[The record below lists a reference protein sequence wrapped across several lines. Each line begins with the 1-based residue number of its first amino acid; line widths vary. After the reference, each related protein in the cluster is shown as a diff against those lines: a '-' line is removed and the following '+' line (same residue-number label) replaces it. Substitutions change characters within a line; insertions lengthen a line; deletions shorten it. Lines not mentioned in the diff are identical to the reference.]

1 MAPTETQEMR
11 TKAPKLTIA
20 GLLVVTFVA
29 ACSVSAPS
37 TPAATDTASKMDPHM
52 DHSKM
57 AGMGAKTVPEEAT
70 PSTKAFMEASQ
81 KMHADMEITY
91 TGDPDRD
98 FMAGMVPHHEGAVA
112 MAKIVL
118 AQGKD
123 PEVRKLA
130 QDVITAQEKEIAQM
144 NAWLAK
150 VPTP

>member
-1 MAPTETQEMR
+1 MKKKAETMAIVAML
-11 TKAPKLTIA
+11 ALVFA
-20 GLLVVTFVA
+20 G

-37 TPAATDTASKMDPHM
+37 APADSSAASKMDPHM

-57 AGMGAKTVPEEAT
+57 DHSKMAGMESMSVPENAT

-81 KMHADMEITY
+81 KMHADMAITY

-130 QDVITAQEKEIAQM
+130 QDVLAAQEREIAQM
-144 NAWLAK
+144 KTWLAK
-150 VPTP
+150 APTQ